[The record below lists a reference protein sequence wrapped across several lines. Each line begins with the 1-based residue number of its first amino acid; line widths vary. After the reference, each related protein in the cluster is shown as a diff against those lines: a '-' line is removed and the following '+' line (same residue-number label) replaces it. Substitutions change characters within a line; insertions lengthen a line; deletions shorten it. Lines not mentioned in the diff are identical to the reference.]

1 MIETVSM
8 LPFTVTVYRIF
19 FANGMEKW
27 SCHMDFIK
35 KALKGIII
43 GLANAVPGVSGGT
56 MMVSMGIYDDIIF
69 CITHIF
75 KQLKKSLSIL
85 FPYIVGMVVGIVGL
99 AYAIGYLQEH
109 HPLQT
114 SLTFIGLILGGIPI
128 LWKRIRGTDEK
139 KNALGIPQFLVFFF
153 FFAMILVIQ
162 YFGGSATGEVKL
174 TVGILPMIMMFIVG
188 IIASATMVIPG
199 VSGSMI
205 LMIMGY
211 YYPIINAI
219 KSFVDGAVH
228 RDWETVLTLCASLVP
243 FGIGVVLGIFLIA
256 KLIEFLLNRFESLTY
271 SAIMGLVVASP
282 VVVLM
287 GTPLAG
293 VGVVAVATGLI
304 CFLAGGL
311 VALKLGD

>member
-1 MIETVSM
+1 
-8 LPFTVTVYRIF
+8 
-19 FANGMEKW
+19 
-27 SCHMDFIK
+27 MDFVK
-35 KALKGIII
+35 KVCKGIII

-56 MMVSMGIYDDIIF
+56 MMVSMGIYDDIIY

-75 KQLKKSLSIL
+75 KQIKKSLAIL

-99 AYAIGYLQEH
+99 AYAIGYLQAH

-114 SLTFIGLILGGIPI
+114 SLVFIGLILGGIPI
-128 LWKRIRGTDEK
+128 LWKRIRGTDGEK
-139 KNALGIPQFLVFFF
+139 HTLGIPHFLIFFF
-153 FFAMILVIQ
+153 FFAMILIIQ
-162 YFGGSATGEVKL
+162 YFGGNASSEVKL
-174 TVGILPMIMMFIVG
+174 TVGILPMLLIFLVG
-188 IIASATMVIPG
+188 IVASATMVIPG

-205 LMIMGY
+205 LMIIGY

-219 KSFVDGAVH
+219 KSFVDSAVH
-228 RDWETVLTLCASLVP
+228 GDWQNVLTLCASLVP

-256 KLIEFLLNRFESLTY
+256 KLIEFLLKRFESLTY
-271 SAIMGLVVASP
+271 CAIMGLVAASP

-293 VGVVAVATGLI
+293 LGVVSVVTGII
-304 CFLAGGL
+304 CFLAGGV

>member
-1 MIETVSM
+1 
-8 LPFTVTVYRIF
+8 
-19 FANGMEKW
+19 ME
-27 SCHMDFIK
+27 FIK

-56 MMVSMGIYDDIIF
+56 MMVSMGIYDDIIY

-75 KQLKKSLSIL
+75 NQLKKSLGIL

-128 LWKRIRGTDEK
+128 LWKRIRGTEGK
-139 KNALGIPQFLVFFF
+139 KNSLGVPQFLVFFL
-153 FFAMILVIQ
+153 FFAMILIIQ
-162 YFGGSATGEVKL
+162 YFGGNASGEVKL
-174 TVGILPMIMMFIVG
+174 TVGIIPMILMFLVG
-188 IIASATMVIPG
+188 IVASATMVIPG

-219 KSFVDGAVH
+219 KTFVDSAVH
-228 RDWETVLTLCASLVP
+228 GKWDTVLTLCASLVP

-271 SAIMGLVVASP
+271 CAIMGLVVASP

-287 GTPLAG
+287 GTPLAEVGAVSVVTG
-293 VGVVAVATGLI
+293 VI

-311 VALKLGD
+311 AALKLGE

>member
-1 MIETVSM
+1 
-8 LPFTVTVYRIF
+8 
-19 FANGMEKW
+19 
-27 SCHMDFIK
+27 MDFVK

-56 MMVSMGIYDDIIF
+56 MMVSMGIYDDIIY

-75 KQLKKSLSIL
+75 KQLKKSIKIL
-85 FPYIVGMVVGIVGL
+85 FPYIVGMAVGIVGL
-99 AYAIGYLQEH
+99 AYAIGYLQAH

-114 SLTFIGLILGGIPI
+114 SLAFIGLILGGIPI
-128 LWKRIRGTDEK
+128 LWKRIRGAEGEK
-139 KNALGIPQFLVFFF
+139 QPLGVAHFLVFFL
-153 FFAMILVIQ
+153 FFAMILIIQ
-162 YFGGSATGEVKL
+162 YFGGNAGNEVKL
-174 TVGILPMIMMFIVG
+174 TVGIIPMLLIFLVG
-188 IIASATMVIPG
+188 IVASATMVIPG

-219 KSFVDGAVH
+219 KTFVDSALHG
-228 RDWETVLTLCASLVP
+228 DWEKVFTLCASLVP

-256 KLIEFLLNRFESLTY
+256 KMIEFFLKRFESLTY
-271 SAIMGLVVASP
+271 CAIMGLVVASP

-293 VGVVAVATGLI
+293 FGIVPAVTGIL
-304 CFLAGGL
+304 CFLAGGAI
-311 VALKLGD
+311 ALKLGD